1 MLEQEVPWLL
11 CRGSLFLLLRS
22 SGQGTT
28 EDRVKSPPTSKLDR
42 PPLAGPTYVSSRRLL
57 TESEAAAY
65 LRVSRSFLAKK
76 RCSGGGPRFCKIGRR
91 VLYDITDLDE
101 FTEQGKRRSTS
112 ESPAA

>member
-1 MLEQEVPWLL
+1 MEDSRVDPNA
-11 CRGSLFLLLRS
+11 RI
-22 SGQGTT
+22 GQM
-28 EDRVKSPPTSKLDR
+28 DL
-42 PPLAGPTYVSSRRLL
+42 SSRRLL
-57 TESEAAAY
+57 TESEAAAH

-76 RCSGGGPRFCKIGRR
+76 RCTGGGPRFCKIGRR